1 MRIYSRRG
9 DDGTTS
15 VRGGGRIPKSDAVVE
30 ALGALDEAQAALGV
44 ARAACDRQG
53 GVADLLVGLERCLW
67 TVMAQVGVAVGK
79 RRRGSENEVTP
90 AMVAALEAAI
100 DERAAR
106 LGEIDGFAV
115 PGENPLA
122 AALDVARTAVRRAER
137 RLVALDSAP
146 GLVIA
151 YVNRLSD
158 LCWVLARTSED
169 GYLPAREE
177 RDRPR

>member
-1 MRIYSRRG
+1 VRIYSRRG
-9 DDGTTS
+9 DDGSTS

-44 ARAACDRQG
+44 ARVECNRQD
-53 GVADLLVGLERCLW
+53 GVADLLVGLERGLW
-67 TVMAQVGVAVGK
+67 TVMAQVGVPPGK
-79 RRRGSENEVTP
+79 RRRGSGNDVTP

-115 PGENPLA
+115 PGENRLA

-137 RLVALDSAP
+137 RLVALDAAP
-146 GLVIA
+146 GPVIA

-158 LCWVLARTSED
+158 LCWVLARASED

-177 RDRPR
+177 RD